1 MEIKTHGHVLLLGDS
16 KKRKEESNM
25 RNWKKNLV
33 GMILKWGQP
42 FDRCWGNV
50 DSHGTK
56 LYSGVVVV
64 KFEIKVDFGKMSAII
79 YEDLK
84 SLVKI

>member
-1 MEIKTHGHVLLLGDS
+1 MDGL
-16 KKRKEESNM
+16 
-25 RNWKKNLV
+25 
-33 GMILKWGQP
+33 ILKRGQH

>member
-1 MEIKTHGHVLLLGDS
+1 MLLGDS
-16 KKRKEESNM
+16 KKRKEERKM
-25 RNWKKNLV
+25 RNWKKNLD
-33 GMILKWGQP
+33 GLILKRGQH

-56 LYSGVVVV
+56 LNSGVVVV
-64 KFEIKVDFGKMSAII
+64 KFEIKVDFRKMSAII

-84 SLVKI
+84 TLVKM